1 MSENIIEKLLIA
13 VGFQTDEAS
22 RQKVASEASALKGML
37 KKALGAVGI
46 TLSIAGVAN
55 FARDA
60 VNAASTV
67 EQMEEK
73 FHAVFLDLS
82 DEADQWAGNLA
93 EAIGRSKNSIK
104 TYLADQQ
111 NLLVGFG
118 MARDQAASM
127 SEEMVSAAINIASF
141 NNISDDEAVNAL
153 SKAMMGETECA
164 KRLGA
169 VLNDNT
175 IAMAMEDLG
184 YKQKFKNLDE
194 ATKMQVRYHSIVM
207 QSPDAF
213 REENG
218 VIGDA
223 ALSMGTYESKARNL
237 SAIQKD
243 IKENIGSALL
253 PLYYTFNSYLARGA
267 DKIRILTERMMD
279 SATNG
284 GKLAKVYDLI
294 NKGLEKGWDL
304 LRKVY
309 DAGNRAVDMVGG
321 YENALKLLSV
331 AIGTIVGYGLIGKV
345 GGLISKIGGLSAVL
359 GGVNLKL
366 AGMVLLVTAVFL
378 IFDDLIAFMQGR
390 DSLLGDII
398 DATGGDQQ
406 KVRDTLNGIKDSVE
420 GFFNGAKEKLA
431 DFSDDIRD
439 AADGLAEFFGEKDA
453 GDMLIN
459 TLTNIKEMIKAI
471 AGVAE
476 TAAGFIAFITG
487 ADDALSGEKNVAT
500 SKGTERMSNA
510 DAKEYK
516 QLTHDIK
523 GTKGQER
530 DRIQRQIDALES
542 KYQGTDTTTT
552 GQKWMAEGQTGAQN
566 SMDRV
571 FNGGRSQ
578 ITDRSWNGMMENTGN
593 SFKSFL
599 NDITFG
605 IFQDKLFPP
614 VSEASED
621 TKNANKD
628 TKSSTLKAQDGML
641 SATQNAMM
649 KIVDIMSGA
658 MAVLM
663 NIDFS
668 GLNAAGYALSGVGA
682 NMPVRSAAGKSG
694 ATVYQTNSFNNSFY
708 GDTRDNQVAASKQ
721 LTKDSKDATAKMS
734 GGLAAGR

>member
-1 MSENIIEKLLIA
+1 MSENIIEKLMIA
-13 VGFQTDEAS
+13 VGFKTDEAS
-22 RQKVASEASALKGML
+22 KQKVTSEADALKGLL

-93 EAIGRSKNSIK
+93 ESIGRSKNSIK

-127 SEEMVSAAINIASF
+127 SEEMISAAINIASF
-141 NNISDDEAVNAL
+141 NNIGDDEAVNAL
-153 SKAMMGETECA
+153 SKAMMGETESA

-184 YKQKFKNLDE
+184 YKKKFKDLDE

-309 DAGNRAVDMVGG
+309 DAGKRAVDMVGG

-378 IFDDLIAFMQGR
+378 IFDDLVAFMQGR

-398 DATGGDQQ
+398 DASGGDQQ
-406 KVRDTLNGIKDSVE
+406 KVRDKLNSIKDSVE
-420 GFFNGAKEKLA
+420 EFFNGAKEKLA
-431 DFSDDIRD
+431 DFGDDIRD
-439 AADGLAEFFGEKDA
+439 AADALAEFFGEKDA

-459 TLTNIKEMIKAI
+459 TLTNIKEALKAI
-471 AGVAE
+471 AGLAE

-530 DRIQRQIDALES
+530 DRIQSQIDALES
-542 KYQGTDTTTT
+542 KYQGTDTTTA
-552 GQKWMAEGQTGAQN
+552 GQKMMSNGHNAAMN
-566 SMDRV
+566 SIDRV
-571 FNGGRSQ
+571 FGNGEHQSNS
-578 ITDRSWNGMMENTGN
+578 TFSDKMAESWN
-593 SFKSFL
+593 SFKHFVDDSTM
-599 NDITFG
+599 N
-605 IFQDKLFPP
+605 IFHDELFPP

-628 TKSSTLKAQDGML
+628 TRNSTFKAQDGML
-641 SATQNAMM
+641 SATQSAMM

-658 MAVLM
+658 MAGLM

-708 GDTRDNQVAASKQ
+708 GDTRDNQVAASRQ

>member
-1 MSENIIEKLLIA
+1 MSENIIEKLMIA
-13 VGFQTDEAS
+13 VGFKTDEAS
-22 RQKVASEASALKGML
+22 KQKVTSEADALKGML

-93 EAIGRSKNSIK
+93 ESIGRSKNSIK

-141 NNISDDEAVNAL
+141 NNIGDDEAVNAL
-153 SKAMMGETECA
+153 SKAMMGETESA

-184 YKQKFKNLDE
+184 YKKKFKDLDE

-237 SAIQKD
+237 AAIQKD

-309 DAGNRAVDMVGG
+309 DAGRRAVDMVGG

-378 IFDDLIAFMQGR
+378 IFDDLVAFMQGR

-420 GFFNGAKEKLA
+420 GFFDKAKEKLA
-431 DFSDDIRD
+431 DFGDDIRD
-439 AADGLAEFFGEKDA
+439 AADGLAKFFGEKDA
-453 GDMLIN
+453 GDMLLS

-530 DRIQRQIDALES
+530 DRIQSQIDALES
-542 KYQGTDTTTT
+542 KYQGTDTTTA
-552 GQKWMAEGQTGAQN
+552 GQKMMSNGHNAAMN
-566 SMDRV
+566 SIDRV
-571 FNGGRSQ
+571 FGNGEHQSNS
-578 ITDRSWNGMMENTGN
+578 TFSDKMAESWN
-593 SFKSFL
+593 SFKHFVDDSTM
-599 NDITFG
+599 N
-605 IFQDKLFPP
+605 IFHDELFPP
-614 VSEASED
+614 VSEAAED

-628 TKSSTLKAQDGML
+628 TRNSTFKAQDGML
-641 SATQNAMM
+641 SATQSAMM

-658 MAVLM
+658 LAGLT

-708 GDTRDNQVAASKQ
+708 GDTRDNQVAASRQ

>member
-1 MSENIIEKLLIA
+1 MSENIIEKLMIA
-13 VGFQTDEAS
+13 VGFKTDEAS
-22 RQKVASEASALKGML
+22 KQKVTSEADALKGML

-93 EAIGRSKNSIK
+93 ESIGRSKNSIK

-127 SEEMVSAAINIASF
+127 SEEMISAAINIASF
-141 NNISDDEAVNAL
+141 NNIGDDEAVNAL
-153 SKAMMGETECA
+153 SKAMMGETESA

-184 YKQKFKNLDE
+184 YKKKFKDLDE

-294 NKGLEKGWDL
+294 NKGLEKGWDV

-309 DAGNRAVDMVGG
+309 DAGKRAVDMVGG

-398 DATGGDQQ
+398 DASGGDQQ
-406 KVRDTLNGIKDSVE
+406 KVRDKLNGIKDSVE

-431 DFSDDIRD
+431 DFGDDIRD

-453 GDMLIN
+453 GDMLLD
-459 TLTNIKEMIKAI
+459 TLTGIKEALKTI
-471 AGVAE
+471 AGLAE

-530 DRIQRQIDALES
+530 ERIQNQIDALES
-542 KYQGTDTTTT
+542 KYQGTDTTTA
-552 GQKWMAEGQTGAQN
+552 GQKMMSDGHNAAMN
-566 SMDRV
+566 SFDRV
-571 FNGGRSQ
+571 FGNGEHQSNS
-578 ITDRSWNGMMENTGN
+578 TFSDKMAESWN
-593 SFKSFL
+593 SFKHFVDDSTM
-599 NDITFG
+599 N
-605 IFQDKLFPP
+605 IFHDELFPP

-628 TKSSTLKAQDGML
+628 TRNSTFKAQDGML
-641 SATQNAMM
+641 SATQSAMM

-658 MAVLM
+658 LAGLT

-708 GDTRDNQVAASKQ
+708 GDTRDSQVAASRQ

>member
-1 MSENIIEKLLIA
+1 MSENIIEKLMIA
-13 VGFQTDEAS
+13 VGFKTDEAS
-22 RQKVASEASALKGML
+22 KQKVTSEVDALKGML

-93 EAIGRSKNSIK
+93 GSIGRSKNSIK

-127 SEEMVSAAINIASF
+127 SEEMISAAINIASF
-141 NNISDDEAVNAL
+141 NNIGDDDAVNAL
-153 SKAMMGETECA
+153 SKAMMGETESA

-184 YKQKFKNLDE
+184 YKKKFKDLDE

-237 SAIQKD
+237 AAIQKD

-294 NKGLEKGWDL
+294 NKGLEKGWDV

-420 GFFNGAKEKLA
+420 GFFDGAKEKLA
-431 DFSDDIRD
+431 DFGDDIRD

-453 GDMLIN
+453 GDMLLD
-459 TLTNIKEMIKAI
+459 TLTGIKEAIKTI
-471 AGVAE
+471 AGLAE

-487 ADDALSGEKNVAT
+487 ADDALSGEKNIAT

-530 DRIQRQIDALES
+530 DQIQSQIDALEA
-542 KYQGTDTTTT
+542 KYQGTDTTTA
-552 GQKWMAEGQTGAQN
+552 GQKMMSNGYNRTLN
-566 SMDRV
+566 SVDRV
-571 FNGGRSQ
+571 LGNGEHQSNS
-578 ITDRSWNGMMENTGN
+578 TFSDKMAASWN
-593 SFKSFL
+593 SFKHFVDDSTM
-599 NDITFG
+599 N
-605 IFQDKLFPP
+605 IFHDELFPP
-614 VSEASED
+614 VSEASEY

-628 TKSSTLKAQDGML
+628 TRNSTFKAQDGML
-641 SATQNAMM
+641 SATQSAMM
-649 KIVDIMSGA
+649 KIVDIISGA
-658 MAVLM
+658 MAGLS

-694 ATVYQTNSFNNSFY
+694 ATIYQTNSFSNSFY

>member
-1 MSENIIEKLLIA
+1 MSGNIIEKLMIA

-22 RQKVASEASALKGML
+22 RQKVTSEASALKGML
-37 KKALGAVGI
+37 KTALGAVGI
-46 TLSIAGVAN
+46 TLTIAGVKNFIQETASIAAEVRSTNVQFNQTFGEMASTAKQSLREVSQETGIAEMRMKGSYARMASFAKTGGMDAAEAN
-55 FARDA
+55 SFTARSMKALAD
-60 VNAASTV
+60 NAAYMDKSIEYT
-67 EQMEEK
+67 QD
-73 FHAVFLDLS
+73 VFQRLLKGNFTLDDNLNF
-82 DEADQWAGNLA
+82 NLA
-93 EAIGRSKNSIK
+93 EAERN
-104 TYLADQQ
+104 Q
-111 NLLVGFG
+111 
-118 MARDQAASM
+118 M
-127 SEEMVSAAINIASF
+127 
-141 NNISDDEAVNAL
+141 
-153 SKAMMGETECA
+153 
-164 KRLGA
+164 
-169 VLNDNT
+169 
-175 IAMAMEDLG
+175 AMAMFKKKTYNDLTENEKKELILQKLIEANRQMG
-184 YKQKFKNLDE
+184 AEGQARREAGEYTNQAGELSDIAKQLK
-194 ATKMQVRYHSIVM
+194 ATIGMIFLPQVLTITSELVKLLTKVT
-207 QSPDAF
+207 
-213 REENG
+213 NKL
-218 VIGDA
+218 GDA
-223 ALSMGTYESKARNL
+223 EQKGTAAYEITQKLTKAVDV
-237 SAIQKD
+237 AVK
-243 IKENIGSALL
+243 IG
-253 PLYYTFNSYLARGA
+253 
-267 DKIRILTERMMD
+267 
-279 SATNG
+279 
-284 GKLAKVYDLI
+284 
-294 NKGLEKGWDL
+294 EKGWDV

-309 DAGNRAVDMVGG
+309 NAGKRAVDMVGG

-398 DATGGDQQ
+398 DAAGGDQQ

-420 GFFNGAKEKLA
+420 GFFDKAKEKLS
-431 DFSDDIRD
+431 DFGNDIRD
-439 AADGLAEFFGEKDA
+439 AADGLAEFFGKKDA
-453 GDMLIN
+453 GDMLLN

-487 ADDALSGEKNVAT
+487 ADDTLSGEKNVAT

-530 DRIQRQIDALES
+530 DRIQSQIDALEA
-542 KYQGTDTTTT
+542 KYHGTDTTTA
-552 GQKWMAEGQTGAQN
+552 GQKMMSNGYNRTWN
-566 SMDRV
+566 SFDRV
-571 FNGGRSQ
+571 FGNGEHQSNS
-578 ITDRSWNGMMENTGN
+578 TFSDKMAASWN
-593 SFKSFL
+593 SFKHFVDDSTL
-599 NDITFG
+599 N
-605 IFQDKLFPP
+605 IFHDELFPP

-628 TKSSTLKAQDGML
+628 TRNSTFKAQDGML
-641 SATQNAMM
+641 SATQSAMM
-649 KIVDIMSGA
+649 KIVDIISGA
-658 MAVLM
+658 MAGLS

-694 ATVYQTNSFNNSFY
+694 ATIYQTNSFSNSFY